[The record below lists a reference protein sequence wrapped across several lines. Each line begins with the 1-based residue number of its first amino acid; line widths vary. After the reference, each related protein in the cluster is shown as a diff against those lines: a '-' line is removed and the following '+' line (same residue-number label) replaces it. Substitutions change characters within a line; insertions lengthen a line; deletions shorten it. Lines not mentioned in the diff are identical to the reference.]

1 MDIKSVMLSVAT
13 GIMSSI
19 VITIVVA
26 EILAKYQFT
35 ALLALPVG
43 FLSFIGLVIGT
54 YYYIR
59 PPELS
64 ARVSEFEE
72 L

>member
-26 EILAKYQFT
+26 EILDAYQFS

-43 FLSFIGLVIGT
+43 IISFIGLVIGT

-59 PPELS
+59 PLEPP
-64 ARVSEFEE
+64 ARTSEFEE